1 VGMEESIIVIGNGIG
16 NEKALFVVVR
26 EEIEIEIEI
35 GKRVVEMECDKT
47 CNNNAL
53 NE

>member
-1 VGMEESIIVIGNGIG
+1 VGMEESIIVIVIG
-16 NEKALFVVVR
+16 YEKALFVVVR
-26 EEIEIEIEI
+26 EEIEIEI

-47 CNNNAL
+47 CNNGL